1 VAPHA
6 PASLVYHPTHSSLP
20 VHCIALSAQNT
31 TCDDA
36 PHANKHSAFATKVI
50 LVRSVAGRIAHFV
63 HVQRSKN
70 VDAAGASFRMLTQ
83 IVCVMCSNV
92 RVATRPFVR
101 AAIPKDLTVV
111 RTAGSALCARNASAD
126 AVAKKSFTVKIV
138 EKRADWPAPFVT
150 RI

>member
-1 VAPHA
+1 
-6 PASLVYHPTHSSLP
+6 
-20 VHCIALSAQNT
+20 
-31 TCDDA
+31 
-36 PHANKHSAFATKVI
+36 
-50 LVRSVAGRIAHFV
+50 
-63 HVQRSKN
+63 
-70 VDAAGASFRMLTQ
+70 
-83 IVCVMCSNV
+83 MCSNV